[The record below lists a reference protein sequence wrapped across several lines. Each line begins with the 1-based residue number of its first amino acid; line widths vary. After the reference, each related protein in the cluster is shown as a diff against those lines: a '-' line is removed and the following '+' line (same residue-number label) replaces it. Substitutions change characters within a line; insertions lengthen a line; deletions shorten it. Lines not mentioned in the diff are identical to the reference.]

1 MKKLKYILFA
11 FISIIFF
18 VSCQNETK
26 NYLVKKWDCV
36 QIENLAPVDK
46 NFASKEDSVVAEK
59 VETALKS
66 LNWSF
71 NKNNTY
77 QCSIGDRIT
86 TQGTYEIS
94 ADEKQ
99 LTCTSVT
106 KNSINTYLITS
117 ISDIEMTL
125 TGTGTS
131 VPLIL
136 HFRPN

>member
-11 FISIIFF
+11 FISITCFI
-18 VSCQNETK
+18 SCQNETK

-46 NFASKEDSVVAEK
+46 NFASKEDSVVAVK

-66 LNWSF
+66 LSWSF